1 MTKLLLTLL
10 TAGLYMTA
18 SAQCQADFT
27 YSVSNDT
34 VTFTN
39 TSTGTSISSFWTFGD
54 GTNSYQNNP
63 WHQYIT
69 TDNFTVCLS
78 IYDSI
83 SQCQSSFCDTI
94 FVQADT
100 TGNGCISTSSTT
112 VNQNGTIIG
121 TASGANMY
129 QWTIYNSNY
138 NLIYSSNSSSFS
150 YNPGMSG
157 MYTVC
162 LNGYDSLQNIC
173 DSNCYQ
179 VTVID
184 STGGPCNLTSN
195 AYSSGGSI
203 IGTAS
208 GAYGYQWTIYN
219 SNYNLL
225 HTSNNNNLNY
235 SPGSNGSYTVCLNG
249 YDSLQNICD
258 SICYQVSVFD
268 SLAGLSTSHELNF
281 SVYPNPTE
289 GMVYLEVSDE
299 QIASIILIDITGSV
313 LLSKDITETA
323 TEIDL
328 SLYPKGLYFIHAL
341 GRKGQRLSTSKVLRQ

>member
-1 MTKLLLTLL
+1 MNKLYLTLL
-10 TAGLYMTA
+10 SFSLYLTA

-39 TSTGTSISSFWTFGD
+39 TSTGTSLLSFWTFGD

-83 SQCQSSFCDTI
+83 SQCQSSYCDTI

-100 TGNGCISTSSTT
+100 SS
-112 VNQNGTIIG
+112 NSCLSASSASSSNGTILG
-121 TASGANMY
+121 SASGASGY
-129 QWTIYNSNY
+129 QWTVYNSNF
-138 NLIYSSNSSSFS
+138 NLLYTSNNSNL
-150 YNPGMSG
+150 YYAPGING
-157 MYTVC
+157 YYTVC

-173 DSNCYQ
+173 DSVCYQ
-179 VTVID
+179 VAVMD

-195 AYSSGGSI
+195 AYGAGGSI

-208 GAYGYQWTIYN
+208 GAFGYQWTIYN
-219 SNYNLL
+219 SNFNLL
-225 HTSNNNNLNY
+225 YTSNNSNLNY
-235 SPGSNGSYTVCLNG
+235 TPGSSGTYTVCLNG
-249 YDSLQNICD
+249 YDTLQNICD
-258 SICYQVSVFD
+258 SVCYQVDVLD
-268 SLAGLSTSHELNF
+268 SLSGISVVDELVFNL
-281 SVYPNPTE
+281 YPNPTE
-289 GMVYLEVSDE
+289 GMVHIEASNE
-299 QIASIILIDITGSV
+299 QIASIALIDITGSV
-313 LLSKDITETA
+313 VLRKNITEA
-323 TEIDL
+323 TTDIDL